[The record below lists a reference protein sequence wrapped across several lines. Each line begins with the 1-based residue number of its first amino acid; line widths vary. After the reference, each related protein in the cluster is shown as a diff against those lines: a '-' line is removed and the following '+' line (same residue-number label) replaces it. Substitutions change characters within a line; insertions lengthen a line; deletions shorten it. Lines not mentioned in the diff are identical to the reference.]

1 MPWNP
6 VHAAVCVARLSVAGL
21 VVLALKDPTRRR
33 WWILVVWQTRRCY
46 SACQIAA
53 SVSLGVELRRDSWE
67 QRGGNVGLPAFMA
80 SHDLQGLVP
89 KWCLSLRMSNSNQ

>member
-67 QRGGNVGLPAFMA
+67 QRGRA
-80 SHDLQGLVP
+80 SFYGF
-89 KWCLSLRMSNSNQ
+89 S